1 MKIAAKLFSL
11 LFISAVVLVTG
22 CSKKPAR
29 PTPDQTMFGPNS
41 ANAGANANLT
51 PTDVTTTADAG
62 LTTRDPNSNIQEDE
76 FTIRGLL
83 QDVYFDYDRS
93 ALKQSE
99 RAKLDE
105 AIKYLAEHPE
115 HRILLE
121 GHCDWRG
128 TAEYNLG
135 LGDRRAGAAKQYL
148 TGKAVDAKKLET
160 LSKGSLDATKGGTEE
175 QMGKDRKVS
184 IVILKK

>member
-1 MKIAAKLFSL
+1 MKTAAKLFSI
-11 LFISAVVLVTG
+11 LFISAAVFVAG

-29 PTPDQTMFGPNS
+29 PTPDQTMFGPGG
-41 ANAGANANLT
+41 AGAAGSNALNT
-51 PTDVTTTADAG
+51 QEV
-62 LTTRDPNSNIQEDE
+62 NIPSDNAALQQREGVIEDE
-76 FTIRGLL
+76 FTIRGLI
-83 QDVYFDYDRS
+83 QPVYFDYDRS
-93 ALKQSE
+93 ALKASE

-105 AIKYLAEHPE
+105 AIKYLSEHPE

-148 TGKAVDAKKLET
+148 LDKQTDAKKLET
-160 LSKGSLDATKGGTEE
+160 LSKGSLDAAKGGTEE
-175 QMGKDRKVS
+175 QMGKDRRVD

>member
-1 MKIAAKLFSL
+1 MKIAAKLFSI

-29 PTPDQTMFGPNS
+29 PTPDQTMFGPGG

-51 PTDVTTTADAG
+51 PTDVTTTADANSA
-62 LTTRDPNSNIQEDE
+62 LTQREGVIEDE

-83 QDVYFDYDRS
+83 QPVYFDYDRS
-93 ALKQSE
+93 ALKASE

-175 QMGKDRKVS
+175 VMGKDRKVEV
-184 IVILKK
+184 VILKK